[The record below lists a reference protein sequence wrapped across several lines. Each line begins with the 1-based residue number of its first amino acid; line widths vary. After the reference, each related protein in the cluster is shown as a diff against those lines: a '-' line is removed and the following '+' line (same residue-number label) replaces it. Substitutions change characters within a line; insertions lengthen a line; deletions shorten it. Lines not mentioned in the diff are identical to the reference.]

1 MRKEIKKTET
11 KREKFHRIAANR
23 MQNILTEMNRL
34 SNCSNTA
41 NYEYTEKDVQKI
53 VKTLNEKF
61 SEIKLSF
68 KTGLNKTNKFKF

>member
-11 KREKFHRIAANR
+11 KRERFHRIAENR

-41 NYEYTEKDVQKI
+41 NYEYTEKDIQKI

-61 SEIKLSF
+61 SEIKLAF

>member
-1 MRKEIKKTET
+1 MSPLDRNQET
-11 KREKFHRIAANR
+11 KRERFHRIAANR

-41 NYEYTEKDVQKI
+41 HYEYTEEDVQKI
-53 VKTLNEKF
+53 IKTLNEKF
-61 SEIKLSF
+61 SQIKLSF

>member
-1 MRKEIKKTET
+1 MSREIKKTET
-11 KREKFHRIAANR
+11 KRERFHRIAANR

-53 VKTLNEKF
+53 IKTLNEKF
-61 SEIKLSF
+61 SEIKVAF
-68 KTGLNKTNKFKF
+68 KTGLNRTNKFRF

>member
-1 MRKEIKKTET
+1 MGEESKKPET
-11 KREKFHRIAANR
+11 KRERFHRIAANR

-41 NYEYTEKDVQKI
+41 NYEYTERDVQKI

-68 KTGLNKTNKFKF
+68 KTGLNKTSKFRF